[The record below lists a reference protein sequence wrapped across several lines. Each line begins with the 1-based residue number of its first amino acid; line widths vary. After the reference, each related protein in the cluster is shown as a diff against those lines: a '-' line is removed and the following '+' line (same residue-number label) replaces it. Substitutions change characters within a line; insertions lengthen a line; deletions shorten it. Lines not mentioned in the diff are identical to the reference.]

1 MSATTHVA
9 TDAAFDDPARFVAV
23 TTTRS
28 VFPRRSS
35 GRRRRGRSHRFTY
48 RLRQLWTS
56 SANGLAF
63 QPSMQ
68 SAWPE

>member
-28 VFPRRSS
+28 VFPASIER
-35 GRRRRGRSHRFTY
+35 T
-48 RLRQLWTS
+48 
-56 SANGLAF
+56 
-63 QPSMQ
+63 P
-68 SAWPE
+68 